1 MHAAGHR
8 WPVLLPCLQVTTMD
22 GLPYSVFDR
31 SLMAVSPGVHTAV
44 LQRTKRWTR
53 KLAAEGTAFERWY
66 IPEGYL
72 GQMVDPEGWDAT
84 PNKAMFPEIYAKAPS
99 Y

>member
-1 MHAAGHR
+1 MPPTAF
-8 WPVLLPCLQVTTMD
+8 PPNPPLQVTTMD

-31 SLMAVSPGVHTAV
+31 SIMAVTPGVYSQV

-53 KLAAEGTAFERWY
+53 KLASEGTSFERWY

-72 GQMVDPEGWDAT
+72 AQLVDPEGWDAT
-84 PNKAMFPEIYAKAPS
+84 PVKN
-99 Y
+99 